1 MKTTILVITIICI
14 VAIIG
19 LILTNSNQDKNGQTE
34 PITLD
39 SSTKQRSNSKQA
51 ENLSTPPK
59 NISPTLSDKDK
70 TLLNTPAETENL
82 QLQYELKNKPSSE
95 GIKPFVG
102 NNNDNDP
109 VNELEQAFYQN
120 DQQAIKTAIDIAAHC
135 SECLPRL
142 KEILENEGADNQLRF
157 YAAQALIK
165 SGGSEAAKI
174 VLKEIVNANL
184 LERDDLEDGLKQAFV
199 QLDSV
204 EAANTLIAILLNEQA
219 LDLDTPMPDGIDYMV
234 SKVIR
239 KMSDRKAIADT
250 LTQQYHNTSTPK
262 EKERLLTIGHPETNA
277 LLVVDSHKKN
287 DVEQANNLYA
297 RLMKLDDQAVID
309 GMMLIAKNKD
319 IFPLEDIAG
328 SAYEWVNKH
337 KNESTLST
345 LVNYLSD
352 FDSTSEE
359 RVIAV
364 YGIAAAKED
373 DKTIAALMKAWEH
386 SEEPIVRD
394 HLKALATMPHLFSSH
409 SK

>member
-19 LILTNSNQDKNGQTE
+19 LILTNNKQDGQTE
-34 PITLD
+34 PIALD
-39 SSTKQRSNSKQA
+39 SSANQRSDSKQT
-51 ENLSTPPK
+51 ENLSTPSK

-70 TLLNTPAETENL
+70 ALLNTPAENVPPR
-82 QLQYELKNKPSSE
+82 YELKNQPSSDK
-95 GIKPFVG
+95 IKASVG

-109 VNELEQAFYQN
+109 VNKLEQAFYQN

-135 SECLPRL
+135 SECVPRL
-142 KEILENEGADNQLRF
+142 KEILEDEGADNQLRF

-165 SGGSEAAKI
+165 SDGGEAAKA
-174 VLKEIVNANL
+174 VLTEIVNANS

-219 LDLDTPMPDGIDYMV
+219 LNLDAPMPDDIEYMV

-250 LTQQYHNTSTPK
+250 LTQQYHNASTSE
-262 EKERLLTIGHPETNA
+262 EKERLLTIGHPEMNA
-277 LLVVDSHKKN
+277 LLVVDSHN

-297 RLMKLDDQAVID
+297 RLVKLDDQAVID

-319 IFPLEDIAG
+319 IFPLEYIAG

-337 KNESTLST
+337 KNETTLST

-386 SEEPIVRD
+386 SEDPIVRD
-394 HLKALATMPHLFSSH
+394 HLKALATMPHLFSGH
-409 SK
+409 SKEVN

>member
-142 KEILENEGADNQLRF
+142 KEILENENLQRF
-157 YAAQALIK
+157 GRILKHFPIHEILNDLNYK
-165 SGGSEAAKI
+165 KI
-174 VLKEIVNANL
+174 VKAVNLEKHVRVGVPPCQHQCREYLMQIRIV
-184 LERDDLEDGLKQAFV
+184 
-199 QLDSV
+199 S
-204 EAANTLIAILLNEQA
+204 I
-219 LDLDTPMPDGIDYMV
+219 
-234 SKVIR
+234 
-239 KMSDRKAIADT
+239 
-250 LTQQYHNTSTPK
+250 
-262 EKERLLTIGHPETNA
+262 
-277 LLVVDSHKKN
+277 
-287 DVEQANNLYA
+287 
-297 RLMKLDDQAVID
+297 
-309 GMMLIAKNKD
+309 
-319 IFPLEDIAG
+319 
-328 SAYEWVNKH
+328 
-337 KNESTLST
+337 
-345 LVNYLSD
+345 
-352 FDSTSEE
+352 
-359 RVIAV
+359 
-364 YGIAAAKED
+364 
-373 DKTIAALMKAWEH
+373 
-386 SEEPIVRD
+386 
-394 HLKALATMPHLFSSH
+394 
-409 SK
+409 